1 MGESPEARTEEDEGG
16 DGGELSGVR
25 LEEGDGGSVGELESG
40 GDGGSAQG
48 DCDWFEAHVGGGVAL
63 AWCRSGRV
71 GRRGVASWWRGW
83 EWLDFC
89 QSRIHRPTHDSNT
102 RLMDRAIV
110 MVATSGGKTSP
121 LNQRGGERPRPS
133 GVDLRPRQSDDELA
147 RLASDRIDDQSPRDV
162 AAFWFL
168 SSKFLRSVQRNHSR
182 KSIGMNKQLSYQLQ
196 SLLDHAMQSL
206 ERFKYR
212 QLTSRLLQTAEEE
225 RERGGRQRRIFC
237 KLLLDKNHK
246 PNITICDS
254 FALFSKVADSA
265 IQRKIHIT
273 KGVP

>member
-1 MGESPEARTEEDEGG
+1 
-16 DGGELSGVR
+16 
-25 LEEGDGGSVGELESG
+25 
-40 GDGGSAQG
+40 
-48 DCDWFEAHVGGGVAL
+48 
-63 AWCRSGRV
+63 
-71 GRRGVASWWRGW
+71 
-83 EWLDFC
+83 
-89 QSRIHRPTHDSNT
+89 
-102 RLMDRAIV
+102 MDRAIV

-182 KSIGMNKQLSYQLQ
+182 KSIDINKQLSYQLQ

-225 RERGGRQRRIFC
+225 RERGGRQRQIFC
-237 KLLLDKNHK
+237 KLLLDKNRK
-246 PNITICDS
+246 PNITI
-254 FALFSKVADSA
+254 
-265 IQRKIHIT
+265 
-273 KGVP
+273 